1 MNREEFQ
8 YLDTVRNIVDCGIP
22 SNDRT
27 GVGTK
32 YLIGQTFKYDLSEN
46 KIPIWT
52 TRKIP
57 WKNQVWELIWFLRG
71 QTDVK
76 WLQDRGVN
84 IWNSWVKEDG
94 TIGPG
99 YGKQWRRWETFNTS
113 HSVYSSISNQQFHPK
128 KTIDQFSLLIEGIK
142 QNPDSRRHLVTL
154 WNPAD
159 VNDCVLPPCF
169 APGTLILT
177 QDGYKTVEEIK
188 IEDKIYDADLNLQNI
203 NKIYQTPFNGNGV
216 SVKTRYKNQNLISTE
231 NHPFLVKNFG
241 YKQAK
246 DLKLGD
252 YLGIPRNK
260 NSNVPEFLYERKY
273 YKNTVI
279 KKWQPNENDFFMMG
293 YFLGDGWA
301 MKNNRISFSINNRD
315 VGFLLPKL
323 RESIKISKKPTKKNL
338 SCHIY
343 ETKSL
348 KWYEVLKQFGK
359 GAKNK
364 KIPNWILDAPIE
376 LIKSFIEGYKA
387 ADGCNRNLE
396 ERYTTIS
403 KNIAFGLQLL
413 YAKIGKIL
421 SVSFRKRKPTCVIEG
436 RTVNQNH
443 LFELSSSSFFKK
455 NYAIVDDNYIWIEV
469 VGIEKITI
477 NDNVYNFDV
486 NNTHTYTANNIANH
500 NCHGDI
506 IQFIVEDK
514 KYLHCFQYQRSA
526 DFILGYTPWQY
537 ALLTN
542 MVGRLTNLEPK
553 SLTVTVGNCHVYN
566 NQLEGINT
574 LLTRSPKPF
583 PALTMSPDIKT
594 VEDIENSILDDY
606 KLVGYEPDSFIKF
619 PIAV

>member
-1 MNREEFQ
+1 MNREELQ
-8 YLDTVRNIVDCGIP
+8 YLDTIRNIVDCGIP

-84 IWNSWVKEDG
+84 IWNSWVKKDG

-99 YGKQWRRWETFNTS
+99 YGKQWRRWETFNS
-113 HSVYSSISNQQFHPK
+113 GHSVYSSISNQQFYPK

-142 QNPDSRRHLVTL
+142 TNPDSRRHVVTL

-159 VNDCVLPPCF
+159 MNDCVLPC
-169 APGTLILT
+169 
-177 QDGYKTVEEIK
+177 
-188 IEDKIYDADLNLQNI
+188 
-203 NKIYQTPFNGNGV
+203 
-216 SVKTRYKNQNLISTE
+216 
-231 NHPFLVKNFG
+231 
-241 YKQAK
+241 
-246 DLKLGD
+246 
-252 YLGIPRNK
+252 
-260 NSNVPEFLYERKY
+260 
-273 YKNTVI
+273 
-279 KKWQPNENDFFMMG
+279 
-293 YFLGDGWA
+293 
-301 MKNNRISFSINNRD
+301 
-315 VGFLLPKL
+315 
-323 RESIKISKKPTKKNL
+323 
-338 SCHIY
+338 
-343 ETKSL
+343 
-348 KWYEVLKQFGK
+348 
-359 GAKNK
+359 
-364 KIPNWILDAPIE
+364 
-376 LIKSFIEGYKA
+376 
-387 ADGCNRNLE
+387 
-396 ERYTTIS
+396 
-403 KNIAFGLQLL
+403 
-413 YAKIGKIL
+413 
-421 SVSFRKRKPTCVIEG
+421 
-436 RTVNQNH
+436 
-443 LFELSSSSFFKK
+443 
-455 NYAIVDDNYIWIEV
+455 
-469 VGIEKITI
+469 
-477 NDNVYNFDV
+477 
-486 NNTHTYTANNIANH
+486 
-500 NCHGDI
+500 CHGGI

-526 DFILGYTPWQY
+526 DFLLGYTPWQY

-542 MVGRLTNLEPK
+542 MIGRLTNLEPK

-566 NQLEGINT
+566 NQLEGIST